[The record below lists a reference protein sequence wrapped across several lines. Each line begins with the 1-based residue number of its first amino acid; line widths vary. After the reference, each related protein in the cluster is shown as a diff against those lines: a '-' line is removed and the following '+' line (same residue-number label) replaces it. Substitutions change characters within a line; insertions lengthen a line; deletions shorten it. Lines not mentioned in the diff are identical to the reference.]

1 MYLHSARS
9 VYTSSLAII
18 FIHEL
23 NMSVMV
29 AVELGRR
36 YFPNCSQV
44 LDKFLEDGLPDG
56 LDAFQQ
62 QSGTPDEQQ
71 VKKMRFCEVKEDV
84 RKAYS
89 KDTADNSMFSAL
101 SSNSS
106 SSAMK

>member
-1 MYLHSARS
+1 M
-9 VYTSSLAII
+9 YTSSLAII

-23 NMSVMV
+23 NMSVML